1 MWIRPIGSVF
11 LFVCCSA
18 ISFAQVPDPL
28 PWANPWDVGLDY
40 ESVNAAFSD
49 LTEAVDNKNGPGAVG
64 MIIKDGKIVARRAV
78 GNMQTKIMHRGPD
91 GDIVYTPSRQPM
103 MEMTIFDMASV
114 TKAIACTSAVMLLVE
129 RGELTL
135 DATVASYI
143 PTFGA
148 RAKDQVTVRQLITHT
163 SGLPAWFP
171 FYTLFIDRQDVYRQI
186 DEAVS
191 LTYKPGDKRIYSDLG
206 FIMLGR
212 LVEEISGERLDVFT
226 RSNLFEPLGMVDT
239 MYLPDLQHRLRT
251 APTEYDL
258 FRDQELKGIVHDEN
272 TRVMGGVSGHAG
284 LYSTVND
291 LAIFAQM
298 LLNKGEWNGVRIFKE
313 ETINKMLE
321 RQIAEGPRKK
331 GSGFLQSREQLIG
344 WWGMDDKLTLHGG
357 GGLPST
363 SAFGHQGF
371 TGTMIWIDPE
381 HNCAAILLSNAVHP
395 KREEASK
402 PSLFR
407 AFYIN
412 VSKALVGEKVNVQE
426 P

>member
-1 MWIRPIGSVF
+1 MLSRRIAYVF
-11 LFVCCSA
+11 LFICCA
-18 ISFAQVPDPL
+18 GISFAETPNPL

-40 ESVNAAFSD
+40 EYVNAAFSD
-49 LTEAVDNKNGPGAVG
+49 LAGEVENKSGPGGVG

-78 GNMQTKIMHRGPD
+78 GNMQTQMMSRGSD
-91 GDIVYTPSRQPM
+91 GDIVYTPAQQPM

-114 TKAIACTSAVMLLVE
+114 TKAVACTTSIMLLVE
-129 RGELTL
+129 RGQLDL

-186 DEAVS
+186 DEALS
-191 LTYKPGDKRIYSDLG
+191 LSYKPGDKRIYSDLG

-212 LVEEISGERLDVFT
+212 IVEVISDERLDVFT
-226 RSNLFEPLGMVDT
+226 RDNIFEPLGMEDT

-258 FRDQELKGIVHDEN
+258 MRDKELKGIVHDEN
-272 TRVMGGVSGHAG
+272 TRAMGGVSGHAG

-298 LLNKGEWNGVRIFKE
+298 LLNKGEFNSVRIFKE
-313 ETINKMLE
+313 ETIDLMLK

-371 TGTMIWIDPE
+371 TGTMIWVDPE
-381 HNCAAILLSNAVHP
+381 HNCAAILLTNAVHP
-395 KREEASK
+395 KRAEASK

-412 VSKALVGEKVNVQE
+412 VSKALVGEKVNILE